1 MANELLQQH
10 EELRDEEIKLA
21 NQMTLHR
28 DNADLIAQD
37 FRTTVK
43 LFNNTTR
50 IFDYFRCLETLL
62 KLSSNLEQSH
72 STSSLDQS
80 LHTYSQLAQLAEH
93 IQDTSTEH
101 LRSYSINLTVYWYE
115 QIKNHLEKRMNHLLE
130 QLEFPY
136 VNKKPSSYL
145 MELFENHRNQIREEL
160 NYLIRLRLP
169 VHIKHKDNQ
178 SQIHFLGWKP
188 IPLLIQFL
196 LKSLIIRFNFHFCGK
211 TKTNDRRKVH

>member
-1 MANELLQQH
+1 M
-10 EELRDEEIKLA
+10 KLA
-21 NQMTLHR
+21 NQMTSHR
-28 DNADLIAQD
+28 DNADLLAQD

-50 IFDYFRCLETLL
+50 IFDYFRCLEIFL

-72 STSSLDQS
+72 STNSLDQS
-80 LHTYSQLAQLAEH
+80 LQIYSQLAQLTEH

-101 LRSYSINLTVYWYE
+101 LRSYSIDLTIYWYE
-115 QIKNHLEKRMNHLLE
+115 QLKTKLEKSWD
-130 QLEFPY
+130 QLFEKIEFPY

-145 MELFENHRNQIREEL
+145 IELFETYRNQIRENL
-160 NYLIRLRLP
+160 KSLLCLRLP

-178 SQIHFLGWKP
+178 SHIRFLGWKP

-196 LKSLIIRFNFHFCGK
+196 LKKLIVRFNFHFYGQ
-211 TKTNDRRKVH
+211 TKTNDRKKVDRLLFFFLNC